1 MRTYALISQKGGAGK
16 STLARQL
23 AVLAAEA
30 GPSLLIDRD
39 PQATTSKWLERR
51 QKLRPDLDNPNLLDL
66 EGRKLP
72 EVITALKRQPGR
84 ILVDTRPA
92 VQEPEAEAARVAD
105 LVIVPVRPSLDDLE
119 AVGDTLTML
128 RRLGRRTV
136 LVVNAAK
143 NAARA
148 KDARAALAAYPV
160 AVSPV
165 HLADRAVYLDASMEG
180 RGVIEMQGAQARAAA
195 DELRELWAWIE
206 EQANG

>member
-23 AVLAAEA
+23 AVLAAET
-30 GPSLLIDRD
+30 GPALLIDRD

-66 EGRKLP
+66 EGKRLP
-72 EVITALKRQPGR
+72 EVVTALKRQPGS

-119 AVGDTLTML
+119 AVGDTLVML

-165 HLADRAVYLDASMEG
+165 HLGDRAVYLDASMEG
-180 RGVIEMQGAQARAAA
+180 RGVIEMHGAQARAAA
-195 DELRELWAWIE
+195 DELRQLWAWIE